1 MDIQQIMKKAQ
12 DLQTKMEKAQN
23 TMKDQKIPGTAAGGG
38 VKVTLTGQGKAHEI
52 QIMWDTVKSSKIF
65 SDAFIEA
72 MEGNFQED
80 FAMLL
85 DLIIAGFNN
94 AKDKLDGAVTEIMK
108 SLGLSPDMFNEDLK
122 D

>member
-65 SDAFIEA
+65 SSNNKGFSLSITKKQ
-72 MEGNFQED
+72 GSQNF
-80 FAMLL
+80 
-85 DLIIAGFNN
+85 
-94 AKDKLDGAVTEIMK
+94 KLY
-108 SLGLSPDMFNEDLK
+108 
-122 D
+122 